1 MPIPRSWRR
10 CRSAPRPSWTS
21 GSRRRAPRAWT
32 RPRSS
37 PSSGRS
43 SRRSPRAGD
52 RRCLGLPEAP
62 RRSPPRPGRLR
73 RPLRHDGPHRGGCG
87 GALRLQP
94 PPARRLRGDGAHAP
108 RADLRRAAPR
118 LLLRPAR
125 RDGLHRPPARPARS
139 ALAGARCPARERR
152 LLALPGLA
160 GLAQGQSHLGLPR
173 HHRRAPHRLRPV
185 RVLHGRHARPGGP
198 HPPLQD
204 LRASMIEGLLGL
216 TAMMVLCCLRIPI
229 SFAMAMVGFVGYA
242 YMRDWN
248 WAVACATVQTKLYET
263 GRNYTLSVVPLFI
276 LMGNFVTRA
285 GMSQELF
292 RAAYAFIGHLRGGLA
307 MATVWASAG
316 FGGICGSS
324 IATAATFAKVA
335 YPSMKRFG
343 YSDRLAAGTVAGA
356 GTLGIMIPPSTIMVI
371 YGVFTETNI
380 GKLFMAGILPGILG
394 AFLLCGAIVYTTW
407 RHPTWGPPGTRS
419 SWTERIAAIRDV
431 WAVAA
436 LFFFVMGGI
445 YVGFF
450 TATEGAAMGAFGA
463 MVFALWRRA
472 LTWKTLYAALL
483 ESARTTSMLF
493 MILIG
498 ALIFAEFVNIT
509 TMPND
514 LKGWVTRFNLSPTMV
529 VAAICAIYVVLGT
542 AMEELSMIII
552 VCVVEI
558 GLISPPVGMNMFVL
572 RTLLPEVSTGTVFSG
587 VLPFMWADVI
597 RLAILVAFPIISLWL
612 PSMMR

>member
-1 MPIPRSWRR
+1 
-10 CRSAPRPSWTS
+10 
-21 GSRRRAPRAWT
+21 
-32 RPRSS
+32 
-37 PSSGRS
+37 
-43 SRRSPRAGD
+43 
-52 RRCLGLPEAP
+52 
-62 RRSPPRPGRLR
+62 
-73 RPLRHDGPHRGGCG
+73 
-87 GALRLQP
+87 
-94 PPARRLRGDGAHAP
+94 
-108 RADLRRAAPR
+108 
-118 LLLRPAR
+118 
-125 RDGLHRPPARPARS
+125 
-139 ALAGARCPARERR
+139 
-152 LLALPGLA
+152 
-160 GLAQGQSHLGLPR
+160 
-173 HHRRAPHRLRPV
+173 V
-185 RVLHGRHARPGGP
+185 
-198 HPPLQD
+198 
-204 LRASMIEGLLGL
+204 IEGLVGL
-216 TAMMVLCCLRIPI
+216 TVMMALAFLRIPI
-229 SFAMAMVGFVGYA
+229 AFCMGIVGLIGYA

-248 WAVACATVQTKLYET
+248 WMVASAMVQTKIYET

-343 YSDRLAAGTVAGA
+343 YSDRLAAGVVAGG

-380 GKLFMAGILPGILG
+380 GKLFAAGILPGILG
-394 AFLLCGAIVYTTW
+394 AFLLCGAVRYMTW
-407 RHPTWGPPGTRS
+407 REPRSGPPGERS
-419 SWTERIAAIRDV
+419 TWRVRLLALKDV
-431 WAVAA
+431 WAVAV
-436 LFFFVMGGI
+436 LFIFVMGGI

-472 LTWKTLYAALL
+472 LTWRTLYESLL

-509 TMPND
+509 TMPAD

-529 VAAICAIYVVLGT
+529 VAAICVIYVVLGT
-542 AMEELSMIII
+542 AMEELSMILLTIPVFFPVIVQLGFDPVWFGIII

-572 RTLLPEVSTGTVFSG
+572 KTLLPEVSTGTIFSG
-587 VLPFMWADVI
+587 VMPFMWADVL
-597 RLAILVAFPIISLWL
+597 RLAILVAFPWISLWL